1 MLVLEGMFLL
11 DSLLRFCIL
20 IYLSSL
26 GHFAVL
32 FAKALKA
39 DEVIGISRKAA
50 KRDETLK
57 LGADR

>member
-1 MLVLEGMFLL
+1 LSVLEGMFIPAPVLIASML
-11 DSLLRFCIL
+11 INRF
-20 IYLSSL
+20 SL